1 MIMKLIRFLVLGI
14 LVFNIPVLLYA
25 QKKNKPLLS
34 TVDKK
39 GQTVSPEN
47 AFYLDVRTYRNDST
61 WEFSRYLYAG
71 PIVFLKTYRDR
82 EMTELHGYVAY
93 YDSRGRVDSS
103 GYISGGQKDSW
114 WNYFTDSLTV
124 YETVVYKNGQVTYRQ
139 DRQKPGSEQKKP
151 DSTAI
156 IVEKEAY
163 FKKGVEEW
171 TKYIQKTIKIPKRF
185 QSLGHTGI
193 IRVAFIVNTDGKVI
207 EPHIQQSVE
216 YSADE
221 EALRIIR
228 ESPDW
233 MPALQGGRRVKAF
246 RVQPFTFTR

>member
-14 LVFNIPVLLYA
+14 FVFNIPVLLYA

-163 FKKGVEEW
+163 FKKGAEEW

-185 QSLGHTGI
+185 QSLGHTESSEWPLSLTLMEKLLNPTSSNLL
-193 IRVAFIVNTDGKVI
+193 NT
-207 EPHIQQSVE
+207 QQMKKPC
-216 YSADE
+216 
-221 EALRIIR
+221 ALY
-228 ESPDW
+228 
-233 MPALQGGRRVKAF
+233 AKAPTGCRLF
-246 RVQPFTFTR
+246 RVGDV